1 MTFNF
6 ETTMTQHVLR
16 PISAALLIFGGVTVR
31 AQTLPPIHNLGDVE
45 SKSKELLGAVSSVR
59 ALPGGR
65 VLVNDNSGRKV
76 VLFDASL
83 AQFTV
88 IADTTSAT
96 ANAYSSR
103 AGGLIA
109 YKGDSSLFVDPTSL
123 SMLVLD
129 GQGKVARV
137 MAVPRSQD
145 AGALVG
151 GGGGSPGFDAQGRLV
166 YRASPQFNMPK
177 RSADGAFQLPEFPD
191 SAPVVRI
198 DLATRKLDTV
208 AFLKIPKTKMSMSQD
223 ANGRMNM
230 TSYVNPMPITDDWAV
245 MADGSVAVLRVQ
257 DYHVDWMRPDGK
269 MQSTPKVPFAWRH
282 LDDSTKVAF
291 IDSSKTAMEK
301 LREQLNAKSAANPN
315 MPLMMGPPDGGGS
328 AGGMVAM
335 RFEMKA
341 GGDGPPT
348 RAPAGGAP
356 NAATIAVPPLT
367 FVAPSELPDYAPP
380 IAAGAARGDLDGN
393 LWVRT
398 SNVVNGGSVYDVING
413 KGELIDRVAV
423 PSGRVIAG
431 FGPRGVVYMGVR
443 EATGGVRLEQARRK
457 TGLASMD

>member
-1 MTFNF
+1 MTR
-6 ETTMTQHVLR
+6 HVLG
-16 PISAALLIFGGVTVR
+16 PFSAALLIFGGVTVR

-45 SKSKELLGAVSSVR
+45 SKSKDLFGAVSSVR

-76 VLFDASL
+76 VLFDAALS
-83 AQFTV
+83 QFTV

-151 GGGGSPGFDAQGRLV
+151 GGGGTPGFDAQGRLV
-166 YRASPQFNMPK
+166 YRAPPQFTMPK
-177 RSADGAFQLPEFPD
+177 RSADGVFQLPELPD

-208 AFLKIPKTKMSMSQD
+208 AFLKIPKTKMSMTQD
-223 ANGRMNM
+223 ANGRMSI
-230 TSYVNPMPITDDWAV
+230 TPYVNPMPITDDWAV
-245 MADGSVAVLRVQ
+245 MADGSVAVLRSQ

-269 MQSTPKVPFAWRH
+269 MESSPKVPFAWRH
-282 LDDSTKVAF
+282 LDDSTKIAF

-301 LREQLNAKSAANPN
+301 LREQLNAQRAANPN

-328 AGGMVAM
+328 TGGMVVM
-335 RFEMKA
+335 RMEAKA
-341 GGDGPPT
+341 GGDGPPPQ

-356 NAATIAVPPLT
+356 NPATLALPPLT

-380 IAAGAARGDLDGN
+380 FTAGAARGDLDGN

-398 SNVVNGGSVYDVING
+398 SNVLNGGSVYDVING

-443 EATGGVRLEQARRK
+443 ETTGGVRLEQARRK
-457 TGLASMD
+457 TGLASKD